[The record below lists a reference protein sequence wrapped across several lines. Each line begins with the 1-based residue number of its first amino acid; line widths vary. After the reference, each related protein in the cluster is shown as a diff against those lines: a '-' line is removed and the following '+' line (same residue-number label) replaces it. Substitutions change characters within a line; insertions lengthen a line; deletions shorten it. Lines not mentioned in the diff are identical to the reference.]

1 MSYLT
6 THLVLNGNKFHI
18 LIVFN
23 QIRALKTKNIVLDQN
38 RIPKHVAIIMDGNGR
53 WAQQKGE
60 MRIFGHTS
68 GVDSVREALTA
79 AGEIGVEYLTLYAF
93 STENWTRPKEEIAAL
108 MDLLVQSIYNE
119 LDELNKKEVRL
130 KTIGDVDILPDSCQV
145 ALDKVIDSTKN
156 NKGITLILA
165 LSYSSRWE
173 IALAVKKMANEVVN
187 GKLKPEAINEHLIS
201 SYLSTADY
209 PDPEL
214 LIRTSGE
221 NRVSNFLMWQLAYT
235 ELYFTETLWP
245 DFKKKHF
252 FKAIEDFQS
261 RERRFGKTSDQIINE
276 NQ

>member
-1 MSYLT
+1 MIL
-6 THLVLNGNKFHI
+6 LVLSGNKFHF
-18 LIVFN
+18 LIVFTE
-23 QIRALKTKNIVLDQN
+23 IRVLKKIVLDQN

-53 WAQQKGE
+53 WAKQKGE
-60 MRIFGHTS
+60 LRIFGHTS

-93 STENWTRPKEEIAAL
+93 STENWNRPKEEIAAL

-119 LDELNKKEVRL
+119 VDELNQKGVRL
-130 KTIGDVDILPDSCQV
+130 KTIGDVEILPESCRK
-145 ALDKVIDSTKN
+145 ALKKAIESTKN
-156 NKGITLILA
+156 NRRITLILA

-173 IALAVKKMANEVVN
+173 ISSAVKKMAHEVLN
-187 GKLKPEAINEHLIS
+187 GNLTPDLINEQLIS

-235 ELYFTETLWP
+235 ELYFTKILWP
-245 DFKKKHF
+245 DFKKEHF
-252 FKAIEDFQS
+252 YKAIKDYQE
-261 RERRFGKTSDQIINE
+261 RERRFGKTSEQIIDE
-276 NQ
+276 

>member
-1 MSYLT
+1 M
-6 THLVLNGNKFHI
+6 ND
-18 LIVFN
+18 
-23 QIRALKTKNIVLDQN
+23 IVLDQD

-53 WAQQKGE
+53 WAKQKGE

-93 STENWTRPKEEIAAL
+93 STENWNRPKDEIAAL

-119 LDELNKKEVRL
+119 VDELNDKGVCL
-130 KTIGDVDILPDSCQV
+130 KTIGDVDILPSSCQS
-145 ALDKVIDSTKN
+145 ALAEAIDRTKN
-156 NKGITLILA
+156 NKKITLILA

-173 IALAVKKMANEVVN
+173 ISLAVQKMANEVSL
-187 GKLKPEAINEHLIS
+187 GQLKPGAINEQLIS
-201 SYLSTADY
+201 SYLSTADF

-245 DFKKKHF
+245 DFKKNHF
-252 FKAIEDFQS
+252 YKAIYDYQS
-261 RERRFGKTSDQIINE
+261 RERRFGKTSEQINNE
-276 NQ
+276 DK